1 MQQQEF
7 GPDRRAL
14 RTMVLEEIG
23 RCRQNAAEAAVVV
36 CDCLTN
42 RRKYKEK
49 LEHFQLLDSRYNS
62 MWARW
67 DQLKQGG
74 ES

>member
-14 RTMVLEEIG
+14 MAMVMKEATEAREAMG
-23 RCRQNAAEAAVVV
+23 SAAACV
-36 CDCLTN
+36 CDMLVRKGPYQRQLERFQQLDA
-42 RRKYKEK
+42 RRMA
-49 LEHFQLLDSRYNS
+49 

-74 ES
+74 E

>member
-14 RTMVLEEIG
+14 MAMVFEEIG
-23 RCRQNAAEAAVVV
+23 ECRRKATVAAVLV

-42 RRKYKEK
+42 RWKYKEK
-49 LEHFQLLDSRYNS
+49 LEQFQQLDNRYHA
-62 MWARW
+62 MYARW

-74 ES
+74 E

>member
-14 RTMVLEEIG
+14 MAMVMKDVMETRE
-23 RCRQNAAEAAVVV
+23 AMASAAVCV
-36 CDCLTN
+36 CDRLMSRGAYQPQLERFQQLDA
-42 RRKYKEK
+42 RRMA
-49 LEHFQLLDSRYNS
+49 

-67 DQLKQGG
+67 DQLKQEG
-74 ES
+74 E

>member
-14 RTMVLEEIG
+14 MAMVFEEIG
-23 RCRQNAAEAAVVV
+23 DCRRKAADAAVLV

-42 RRKYKEK
+42 RWKYKEK
-49 LEHFQLLDSRYNS
+49 LERFQLLDSRYHS

-74 ES
+74 E